1 MKRVIIDADPGVDDL
16 AAIALALASPELS
29 VEAVTTVYGNGP
41 VDACTANAFQILDAA
56 GRADVPVYRGAGKP
70 LLRQPNPGFA
80 SQVHGGDALG
90 GAASPP
96 AGWQDRLAGPQPAA
110 VEIVNRVMAAPGE
123 ITLLALGRM
132 TNIALALCLEPGLAA
147 SVSEIVVMG
156 GAVFVPGNVSPVAT
170 ANLYEDPEAA
180 AIVYDS
186 GASLAQVGLDVCDR
200 VEFSG
205 EQLARLAAAGTP
217 LTNLL
222 TAATPFLQSYY
233 RGRGLLADAGSIRY
247 NDVPAVAYAIDPG
260 LFTCRELYVSIET
273 HGEMTRG
280 QTVADV
286 RGISGRPPNAKVCLE
301 VDAPRLTEMFVQRVG
316 EKRR

>member
-29 VEAVTTVYGNGP
+29 VEAITTVYGNGP
-41 VDACTANAFQILDAA
+41 VEASTTNALQILEAA
-56 GRADVPVYRGAGKP
+56 GRLDVPVYRGASKP
-70 LLRQPNPGFA
+70 LLREPNPGFA

-90 GAASPP
+90 GVAAS
-96 AGWQDRLAGPQPAA
+96 ATGWEERLAGQQPAA
-110 VEIVNRVMAAPGE
+110 VEIARRVMAAPGE

-132 TNIALALCLEPGLAA
+132 TNVALALCLEPGLAA
-147 SVSEIVVMG
+147 AVSEIIVMG

-180 AIVYDS
+180 AIVYAS

-200 VEFSG
+200 VEFDR
-205 EQLARLAAAGTP
+205 EQLARLAAADTP

-222 TAATPFLQSYY
+222 TKATPFLQSYY
-233 RGRGLLADAGSIRY
+233 RGRGLLANPEGVRY

-260 LFTCRELYVSIET
+260 LFSHRELYVSIET
-273 HGEMTRG
+273 HSEVTRG

-286 RGISGRPPNAKVCLE
+286 RGVSGRPPNAKVGLE
-301 VDAPRLTEMFVQRVG
+301 VDARRLTEMFVERVG
-316 EKRR
+316 GKGR